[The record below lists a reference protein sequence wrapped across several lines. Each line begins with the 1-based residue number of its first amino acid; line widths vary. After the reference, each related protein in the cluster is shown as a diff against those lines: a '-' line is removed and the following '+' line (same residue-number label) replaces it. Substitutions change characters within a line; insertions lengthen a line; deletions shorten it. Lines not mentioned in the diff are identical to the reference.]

1 MSDAVSSDAAFD
13 NAPVSEGDAA
23 DLVEHGPLIARF
35 LVDLGEALDQRVVAG
50 LAHPDPDLPIEG
62 RALADRARRLGLT
75 GAADHL
81 DALAA
86 TLDAVRAAAPPGRIA
101 PPPLTRPAV
110 DATQRLVAWRRV
122 FAHAFALQR
131 VDGRLAA
138 EALEARG
145 LRPPRPPEAV
155 ATVRMVPIGLHLRG
169 DRLTLHGLDLA
180 TGGRVTARDRLSDL
194 DPLDPLGRPVISR
207 LFQAAVS
214 LRAVVSGL
222 VDFSDHPVGRAH
234 GGPLFA
240 PAFRAVP
247 TIVPLAPGL
256 RAPTPPPVEA
266 RALDRLR
273 RPVTVTVRVERRID
287 GVMVVD
293 PERGEPIE
301 LEASDLLDLNLAK
314 LLARAGCTSA
324 SLTVVL
330 APAAGPPRVIAALD
344 PGAFDDDD
352 ARAWPAHDPL
362 AFRFTGPALM
372 RRVEAVTGDP
382 VDTRW
387 LCTLAA
393 LLTSDDDRLDGPLD
407 DWRGPQPGLD
417 AAFRAAVLRRL
428 TATPPDAAAA
438 AQAEVMLDDALLL
451 AAMDPAQI
459 APGALAALL
468 GRQPLRGEGVD
479 GRALFRALWL
489 GLDRGLLA
497 ERRGALLTVFAARYA
512 GELGALEPH
521 DIAARTIVLA
531 ELSREAAEADEAN
544 GEEPMS
550 DDEILAPAREYLGAH
565 LADLG
570 GEAPLPS
577 LMALHA
583 YGTAY
588 AIAHPDRDGMPLA
601 PLMASQMA
609 AGEAAGE
616 AAGDGIAP
624 VRLARAVADAL
635 LDIEG
640 RPGRAGD
647 ALLVAAAAG
656 LHGWFVA

>member
-1 MSDAVSSDAAFD
+1 MSDAALDD
-13 NAPVSEGDAA
+13 APVSEGDAA

-35 LVDLGEALDQRVVAG
+35 LIDLGEALDALVVAG

-62 RALADRARRLGLT
+62 RALADRARRLGLA

-101 PPPLTRPAV
+101 PLLLTRAAV

-214 LRAVVSGL
+214 LRAVLSGL
-222 VDFSDHPVGRAH
+222 VDFTDHPVGRAH

-247 TIVPLAPGL
+247 SVVPLAPGL

-273 RPVTVTVRVERRID
+273 RPVTTTVRVERRID
-287 GVMVVD
+287 GVAVVD
-293 PERGEPIE
+293 PERGETVE
-301 LEASDLLDLNLAK
+301 FEASDLLDLNLAK
-314 LLARAGCTSA
+314 LLARAGRAAA

-330 APAAGPPRVIAALD
+330 APAAGPPRVIAAIE
-344 PGAFDDDD
+344 GDDDED

-372 RRVEAVTGDP
+372 RRADAVTGDP

-387 LCTLAA
+387 LCALAA
-393 LLTSDDDRLDGPLD
+393 LLAGDDDRLDALLD

-428 TATPPDAAAA
+428 TATPPAPDAT

-451 AAMDPAQI
+451 AAMDPADI

-468 GRQPLRGEGVD
+468 GRPPLRGEGVD

-588 AIAHPDRDGMPLA
+588 AIAHPDRDGMPL
-601 PLMASQMA
+601 
-609 AGEAAGE
+609 
-616 AAGDGIAP
+616 
-624 VRLARAVADAL
+624 
-635 LDIEG
+635 
-640 RPGRAGD
+640 
-647 ALLVAAAAG
+647 
-656 LHGWFVA
+656 

>member
-1 MSDAVSSDAAFD
+1 MSE
-13 NAPVSEGDAA
+13 PISEGDAA
-23 DLVEHGPLIARF
+23 DLVEHGPLIARL
-35 LVDLGEALDQRVVAG
+35 LVDLGEALEALVVAG
-50 LAHPDPDLPIEG
+50 LAHPDPDLPPEC
-62 RALADRARRLGLT
+62 RALADRARRLGLAS
-75 GAADHL
+75 AAGHL
-81 DALAA
+81 EALAA
-86 TLDAVRAAAPPGRIA
+86 AIDAVRAAAPPGRVA
-101 PPPLTRPAV
+101 PPLLTRAAV

-155 ATVRMVPIGLHLRG
+155 ATVRMVPIGAHLRG
-169 DRLTLHGLDLA
+169 DRLTIHGLDLA

-214 LRAVVSGL
+214 LRTVLSGL
-222 VDFSDHPVGRAH
+222 VDFRDHPVGRAH

-247 TIVPLAPGL
+247 ALVPLAPGL
-256 RAPTPPPVEA
+256 RPPTPPPVDA

-273 RPVTVTVRVERRID
+273 RPVTVTLRVERRID
-287 GVMVVD
+287 GVCLVD
-293 PERGEPIE
+293 PERGEPVE
-301 LEASDLLDLNLAK
+301 LEASALLDLNLTK
-314 LLARAGCTSA
+314 LLARAGCAAAT
-324 SLTVVL
+324 LTVVL

-344 PGAFDDDD
+344 DANGDD
-352 ARAWPAHDPL
+352 ALAWPAHDPL
-362 AFRFTGPALM
+362 AFRFTGPTLT
-372 RRVEAVTGDP
+372 RRAEATAGDAI
-382 VDTRW
+382 DTRW

-393 LLTSDDDRLDGPLD
+393 LLAGDDERLDPLID
-407 DWRGPQPGLD
+407 DWRGPQPSLD
-417 AAFRAAVLRRL
+417 AAFRAAVVRRL
-428 TATPPDAAAA
+428 TGAPPEPAAA

-451 AAMDPAQI
+451 ATMDPDDI

-468 GRQPLRGEGVD
+468 GRPPLRGEGVD

-489 GLDRGLLA
+489 GLDRGLLT

-512 GELGALEPH
+512 GELGALDPH
-521 DIAARTIVLA
+521 DVAARTIALV

-544 GEEPMS
+544 GEDPMS

-588 AIAHPDRDGMPLA
+588 AIAHSERDGMPLM
-601 PLMASQMA
+601 PLMSS
-609 AGEAAGE
+609 GEAP
-616 AAGDGIAP
+616 GDGIAP
-624 VRLARAVADAL
+624 ARLARAVADAL
-635 LDIEG
+635 LDIG
-640 RPGRAGD
+640 ARPGRAGD

-656 LHGWFVA
+656 LRGWFVDA

>member
-1 MSDAVSSDAAFD
+1 MSEGVSE
-13 NAPVSEGDAA
+13 PISEGDAA

-35 LVDLGEALDQRVVAG
+35 LVDLGEALDQLVVAG
-50 LAHPDPDLPIEG
+50 LAHPDPDLPPEA
-62 RALADRARRLGLT
+62 RALAERARRLGLAS
-75 GAADHL
+75 AADHL

-86 TLDAVRAAAPPGRIA
+86 TLDAVRAAAPPGRVA
-101 PPPLTRPAV
+101 PPPLTRAAV

-155 ATVRMVPIGLHLRG
+155 ATVRMAPIGLHLRG
-169 DRLTLHGLDLA
+169 DRLTIHGLDLA

-207 LFQAAVS
+207 LFQAAIS
-214 LRAVVSGL
+214 LRAVLSGL
-222 VDFSDHPVGRAH
+222 VDFTDHPVGRAH

-247 TIVPLAPGL
+247 TVVALAPGL
-256 RAPTPPPVEA
+256 RAPAPPPVDA

-273 RPVTVTVRVERRID
+273 RPVTVTVRVERRVD
-287 GVMVVD
+287 GVCVVD
-293 PERGEPIE
+293 PDRGEPIE
-301 LEASDLLDLNLAK
+301 LEPSEVLDLNLAK
-314 LLARAGCTSA
+314 LLARAGCAAA
-324 SLTVVL
+324 SLTMVL

-344 PGAFDDDD
+344 PTDDDE
-352 ARAWPAHDPL
+352 AQTWPAHDPL

-372 RRVEAVTGDP
+372 RRAEAAAGDP
-382 VDTRW
+382 IDTRW
-387 LCTLAA
+387 LRALAA
-393 LLTSDDDRLDGPLD
+393 LLAGDDDRLDALLD
-407 DWRGPQPGLD
+407 DGRGPQPGLD

-438 AQAEVMLDDALLL
+438 AQAEGMLDDALLL
-451 AAMDPAQI
+451 AAMDPAEV

-468 GRQPLRGEGVD
+468 GRAPLRGEGVD

-489 GLDRGLLA
+489 GLDAGLLA

-521 DIAARTIVLA
+521 DVAARTIVLA

-588 AIAHPDRDGMPLA
+588 AIAHPARDGMPLM
-601 PLMASQMA
+601 PLMAS
-609 AGEAAGE
+609 GEAS
-616 AAGDGIAP
+616 GDGIAP

-635 LDIEG
+635 LDMDA